1 MLIKELKVLP
11 KEKHGRFIENTKIE
25 KHEKRTC
32 RYLLKFGFNIETIN
46 PVNISGTNNPDI
58 LISGAI
64 WEIKSPFSYNKQTLK
79 NRMKKASKQASR
91 VIFDLRNIKNGYD
104 KAEYSLIKL
113 FYGNTRIRR
122 MIIIKKNGKTLD
134 FRK

>member
-1 MLIKELKVLP
+1 
-11 KEKHGRFIENTKIE
+11 
-25 KHEKRTC
+25 
-32 RYLLKFGFNIETIN
+32 
-46 PVNISGTNNPDI
+46 
-58 LISGAI
+58 
-64 WEIKSPFSYNKQTLK
+64 
-79 NRMKKASKQASR
+79 MKKASKQASR